1 MPTKRSI
8 YSCGRA
14 GELKGKGKNR
24 KPDEIRRACALDPF
38 AGLLALSCPQGYVNR
53 GLHFARPATRKYI
66 PNAHYSSTAG
76 VRLAPEH
83 AGSGS
88 VEAESI
94 EYRDADLSRKECIL
108 IPGTGP
114 RQLEHMGAIAQIVPL
129 PWQRGIHKK
138 RVRGIKG
145 AV

>member
-66 PNAHYSSTAG
+66 PNAHHSSTAG

-94 EYRDADLSRKECIL
+94 EYRVADLCRKECIL